1 MSVRLL
7 LVLACR
13 INTRFDRCYVTYHPS
28 ATFRSKEYKNLM
40 FDDIAD
46 FARIVK
52 SSYSIAP

>member
-1 MSVRLL
+1 M
-7 LVLACR
+7 
-13 INTRFDRCYVTYHPS
+13 TRNDVGKHDMLQKDYATYHPS

-40 FDDIAD
+40 FEDIAD